1 MFELETCGLK
11 IPVAYRVIFN
21 APKSLHCDLIGSPF
35 RAQKPTPCRNLDS
48 QDFDGN
54 FRVIQDGLRRTL
66 SVLVLLPTVFG
77 IFLFVESSNSF
88 CLMSPPKRPYRKYT
102 SVDMEHAIQA
112 VKNGTS
118 VASASKQFGIPRIT
132 LLYKVKG
139 KYEVNCR
146 IGPSTVLTTTEEEHL
161 VKWLL
166 TISDHGFPATRLQL
180 LDSVQIIM
188 KKLKRPNTFV
198 NDRPGRKWFH
208 SFLKRHPQI
217 SEKLTQ
223 NLTKARSD
231 LNEVKLRGWFNEVE
245 NYVKSKKLENVFT
258 DPRRIFNVDET
269 AFFLAPKGMKCLMR
283 KGDRTSYNFICNDD
297 KECLTCLVG
306 ANASGMILPPMIM
319 FCYERIPPH
328 ISNLMPKGWAIG
340 KSESGWMTGQT
351 FYEFV
356 SNIFYPWIISN
367 NIPLPVILFVDG
379 HTSHLTMELSS
390 FCLEHDIELIAL
402 YPNATHILQPMDVAV
417 FHPLKNGWKKSVQQY
432 KMDNDGQKLKR
443 EYFAPLL
450 KIVIEENVSPETI
463 QNGFKT
469 CGLCPLDAN
478 AVPYQRFFKNV
489 LEEESS
495 DKPRLEYTQRDLDF
509 IEKEIGIAKLRKFK
523 ECHNKEM
530 WHGDIEDTSL
540 YNLWKKIY
548 EEIHNKNEMLEK
560 SIVVSETENTATLD
574 IQDTQHSDLIELE
587 ENTIENQSLEMIIN
601 ITPPNNAEKKIEKEN
616 ITPITPAKKITVL
629 SNTLLNPPNKETL
642 ENNTII
648 DPSIPSPFKSC
659 LFWPKPKPS
668 KPNKRSREKIPTVAT
683 SDQWRE
689 YHKRKQE
696 AKAKTE
702 KEKEERKRKR
712 EENRILREESKK
724 KKNKQLKATCD
735 DSSDSSIDMVL
746 ESEGEGDDWAEISE
760 SEDGAELNNNGFK
773 LNDYVIVKYDGH
785 YYPGQ
790 IKDIHDE
797 QYHISAMLP
806 SGSDWKWPVLEDIM
820 WYQKDDVI
828 MTIGIPIAKNKRGA
842 MTVPEMEQYLLNFMD
857 TIGKGTS

>member
-1 MFELETCGLK
+1 
-11 IPVAYRVIFN
+11 
-21 APKSLHCDLIGSPF
+21 
-35 RAQKPTPCRNLDS
+35 
-48 QDFDGN
+48 
-54 FRVIQDGLRRTL
+54 
-66 SVLVLLPTVFG
+66 
-77 IFLFVESSNSF
+77 
-88 CLMSPPKRPYRKYT
+88 MSPPKRPYRKYT

-118 VASASKQFGIPRIT
+118 VASAI
-132 LLYKVKG
+132 
-139 KYEVNCR
+139 NCR

-629 SNTLLNPPNKETL
+629 N
-642 ENNTII
+642 
-648 DPSIPSPFKSC
+648 
-659 LFWPKPKPS
+659 
-668 KPNKRSREKIPTVAT
+668 
-683 SDQWRE
+683 QWRE

-773 LNDYVIVKYDGH
+773 LNDYVKLKIYMMNNTIFRQCCQVVVTGN
-785 YYPGQ
+785 G
-790 IKDIHDE
+790 
-797 QYHISAMLP
+797 LF
-806 SGSDWKWPVLEDIM
+806 LEDIM

-842 MTVPEMEQYLLNFMD
+842 MTVPEMEQYLL
-857 TIGKGTS
+857 

>member
-1 MFELETCGLK
+1 MLCSVNAGK
-11 IPVAYRVIFN
+11 HSPIPA
-21 APKSLHCDLIGSPF
+21 A
-35 RAQKPTPCRNLDS
+35 DS
-48 QDFDGN
+48 
-54 FRVIQDGLRRTL
+54 DGLISHPHLQQKLGSGEGRKFIL
-66 SVLVLLPTVFG
+66 SQNLSYNMT
-77 IFLFVESSNSF
+77 EAAW
-88 CLMSPPKRPYRKYT
+88 MSPPKRPYRKYT

-269 AFFLAPKGMKCLMR
+269 AFFLAPK
-283 KGDRTSYNFICNDD
+283 
-297 KECLTCLVG
+297 
-306 ANASGMILPPMIM
+306 
-319 FCYERIPPH
+319 
-328 ISNLMPKGWAIG
+328 
-340 KSESGWMTGQT
+340 
-351 FYEFV
+351 
-356 SNIFYPWIISN
+356 
-367 NIPLPVILFVDG
+367 
-379 HTSHLTMELSS
+379 
-390 FCLEHDIELIAL
+390 
-402 YPNATHILQPMDVAV
+402 
-417 FHPLKNGWKKSVQQY
+417 
-432 KMDNDGQKLKR
+432 
-443 EYFAPLL
+443 
-450 KIVIEENVSPETI
+450 
-463 QNGFKT
+463 
-469 CGLCPLDAN
+469 
-478 AVPYQRFFKNV
+478 
-489 LEEESS
+489 EEESS

-842 MTVPEMEQYLLNFMD
+842 MTVPEMEQYLLTRPRPGGGAVRPKLANSRPELPSRD
-857 TIGKGTS
+857 QVQNEENYDQGQAEGGGPAEIGQLEAGAPSRD